1 MTTYDIG
8 LEDMPDL
15 KNRGLLEGQE
25 FICVSARFMGYRP
38 GDKYRVLNNR
48 LERYVGTGWIYTGYN
63 GRSATWKRVVEKDLD
78 DYL

>member
-25 FICVSARFMGYRP
+25 FICVSARLRGYRP
-38 GDKYRVLNNR
+38 G
-48 LERYVGTGWIYTGYN
+48 GQIP
-63 GRSATWKRVVEKDLD
+63 RS
-78 DYL
+78 